1 MTFSAETLQTRRE
14 WHNIAKIMKGKDLY
28 SMWQGSHLDWMER
41 SKVYRLA
48 ETKSSAPSNQFCKK
62 CEKGFSK
69 QNSKG
74 HNKKYESY
82 KRKNLF
88 GKGKYTVTVANRP
101 DTRLVERLRF
111 NVVKS
116 SLSAV
121 L

>member
-1 MTFSAETLQTRRE
+1 
-14 WHNIAKIMKGKDLY
+14 
-28 SMWQGSHLDWMER
+28 MWQGSHLDWMER

-82 KRKNLF
+82 KRKNF
-88 GKGKYTVTVANRP
+88 IGKGNHTVKGSRSTIFKAGRK
-101 DTRLVERLRF
+101 
-111 NVVKS
+111 VKRQK
-116 SLSAV
+116 
-121 L
+121 